1 MGNLCNIIEKLQLH
15 LISISSF
22 SLLYLSWAFISYFYE
37 VMQPWGSFPVV
48 LSEFRWEVTLWAY
61 NMGMEEDSWENTKNT
76 SGRSCLVPRPP
87 PPGKRSPRQQQCK
100 MFELETLNVSLI
112 ESDHAF
118 ATLSDQN
125 GHLAGLSDPF
135 KKEKLLAVDE

>member
-1 MGNLCNIIEKLQLH
+1 MRLVPSRPQRVQMGIHPL
-15 LISISSF
+15 
-22 SLLYLSWAFISYFYE
+22 SLW
-37 VMQPWGSFPVV
+37 
-48 LSEFRWEVTLWAY
+48 
-61 NMGMEEDSWENTKNT
+61 EEDSWENTKNT

-87 PPGKRSPRQQQCK
+87 PSGKRSPRQQQCK

-135 KKEKLLAVDE
+135 KKEKLFAVDE

>member
-48 LSEFRWEVTLWAY
+48 LSEFRWEVWAIVL
-61 NMGMEEDSWENTKNT
+61 GSKASSVSAAKPAPTE
-76 SGRSCLVPRPP
+76 
-87 PPGKRSPRQQQCK
+87 QCK
-100 MFELETLNVSLI
+100 LFKLETLNVSLI
-112 ESDHAF
+112 ESDYAF
-118 ATLSDQN
+118 VTLSDQN

-135 KKEKLLAVDE
+135 KKEKLFAVVE